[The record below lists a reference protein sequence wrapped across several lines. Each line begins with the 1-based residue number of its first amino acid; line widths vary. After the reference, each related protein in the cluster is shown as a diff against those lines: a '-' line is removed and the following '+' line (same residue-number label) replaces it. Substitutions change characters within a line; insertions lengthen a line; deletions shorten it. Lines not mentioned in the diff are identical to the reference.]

1 MDGSPQIESQAAEAE
16 LLARLRAGNDA
27 AFAELIRRH
36 SGRLLAVVR
45 RLLRRE
51 EDAQDALQE
60 AFLSAFRA
68 LDKFDGRSQLGTWLH
83 RIAVNCALM
92 KLRAQQ
98 RRPEQSI
105 DDLLPTFYDDGH
117 RQNPGP
123 AWKLTADRAVEQAE
137 TRELVR
143 RAIDQLPDSYRV
155 VLVLRDIEQWD
166 TAAVAEHLGIEAGAV
181 KTRLHRARQALRT
194 LLDPHFRGE
203 LS

>member
-1 MDGSPQIESQAAEAE
+1 MDGSPQFESQAAEAK
-16 LLARLRAGNDA
+16 LLAGLRAGHDA
-27 AFAELIRRH
+27 AFVELIRCH
-36 SGRLLAVVR
+36 SGRLLAVIR

-60 AFLSAFRA
+60 AFLSAFRG
-68 LDKFDGRSQLGTWLH
+68 LDKFDGRAQLGTWLH

-105 DDLLPTFYDDGH
+105 DDLLPKFYDDGH

-123 AWKLTADRAVEQAE
+123 AWKLTADQAVEQAE
-137 TRELVR
+137 TRDLVR

-166 TAAVAEHLGIEAGAV
+166 TSAVAEHLGIEAGAV

-194 LLDPHFRGE
+194 LLDPHFRGAPA
-203 LS
+203 